1 MKISVYEPREMVL
14 VEKTENSGERA
25 EEEKEQGNGSSKE
38 EAICSIKEQ
47 PNCKESRATEK
58 NRRSASK
65 NMQTAAVDRE

>member
-1 MKISVYEPREMVL
+1 M
-14 VEKTENSGERA
+14 EKTENSGKRA

-58 NRRSASK
+58 KQTISSK
-65 NMQTAAVDRE
+65 